1 LGIRAISDLRNEKIG
16 FKIREH
22 TLKRIPYM
30 LVVGDKEKE
39 SGQVAVRTRKGE
51 DLGSVKLEEFI
62 ASIQQDIQEY
72 R

>member
-1 LGIRAISDLRNEKIG
+1 LRNEKIG

-39 SGQVAVRTRKGE
+39 SGNVAVRTRKGD
-51 DLGSVKLEEFI
+51 DLGSIRLDDFVAQF
-62 ASIQQDIQEY
+62 QQAVSEY
-72 R
+72 N